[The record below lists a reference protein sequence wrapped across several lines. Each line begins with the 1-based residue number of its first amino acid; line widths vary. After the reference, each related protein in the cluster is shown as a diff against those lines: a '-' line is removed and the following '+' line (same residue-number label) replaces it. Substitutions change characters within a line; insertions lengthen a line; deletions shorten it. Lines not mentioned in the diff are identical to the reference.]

1 MSAKAAGTK
10 AAFSQSDQRHRQRH
24 RQSKRKRESER
35 EREVKKERV
44 ETQTAAGPESEVQE
58 DFTAS
63 HRHIA
68 SDNVKSAPCMLG
80 RKMYF
85 GDISRRAPREQ

>member
-1 MSAKAAGTK
+1 VSAKAAGTK
-10 AAFSQSDQRHRQRH
+10 AAFSQSDQRHRQSK
-24 RQSKRKRESER
+24 SKRKRESER

-68 SDNVKSAPCMLG
+68 SDNVKSSSCMLG